1 MRTPLPFA
9 VDDLSALARFLSREL
24 KALAEPPGHVQM
36 LNLLARSAGHRN
48 FQALKARSDQD
59 PPRSAPQEPAVDAAL
74 VDRTARYFDA
84 QGRLASWP
92 SRRAQQRLCLWFLW
106 SRIPTETDLSEP
118 QVNERLK
125 AAHLFGDHALLRRD
139 MVDMGLLTR
148 TRDGRA
154 YRRVERPPEPEA
166 LALIRRLG

>member
-24 KALAEPPGHVQM
+24 KTLAEPPGHVQM

-48 FQALKARSDQD
+48 FQALKARSTDT
-59 PPRSAPQEPAVDAAL
+59 PPAPPAAPVDTAL
-74 VDRTARYFDA
+74 VDRTARYFDD
-84 QGRLASWP
+84 QGRLVSWP
-92 SRRAQQRLCLWFLW
+92 SRRAQQRLCLWLLW
-106 SRIPTETDLSEP
+106 SRIPAETDLTEP